1 MSRGRRYENE
11 PKLNM
16 KKVFGVAI
24 AFAVLIMVIFSIVK
38 LIKNHKDASN
48 LSTTAYFTALD
59 NGKWGVINNQGN
71 IVIEPTYDEMIVI
84 PNNQK
89 DIFIC
94 TYDVN
99 DTDNT
104 YKTKVLNSKGETVF
118 GGYES
123 VEAVDNYDSK
133 GNIWYEG
140 EVLRVKKDGKYGL
153 INYKGETIL
162 PTQYDEITTLKG
174 VKNSIIITKE
184 GKAGLCNS
192 LGEVI
197 IEPVYSQVLKYS
209 DEYQDGYV
217 VTTAEGKYGLMSSNK
232 AVLLDPIYEGIAY
245 VGSKEYYGV
254 KSEGKNS
261 ILDKDKN
268 VVFTGD
274 YDSIVNISGDNIVVK
289 KANKYGIVD
298 KAGNK
303 KVDLIYD
310 DLRYAFSDN
319 YIAKKDN
326 KYGIINSGNEQKLEI
341 KYANVNYNNS
351 GSFIQADVDD
361 IESILLNTNFE
372 QKVSG
377 IVSEINE
384 TKGYIRVRIGQDYKY
399 YNFKLEEKK
408 NTEVLTGN
416 TLFLNKENG
425 KYGYIN
431 KDGEKVVDYIYDD
444 ALEQNIYGYCAVQQ
458 NGTWGSINNI
468 GNIEQE
474 TNVNLDN
481 NTEINFIGKWHLS
494 DVGKYYTK

>member
-1 MSRGRRYENE
+1 MSRGRRYDSE

-38 LIKNHKDASN
+38 LIKNHKDAN
-48 LSTTAYFTALD
+48 TLSTTAYFTALD

-71 IVIEPTYDEMIVI
+71 VIIEPTYDEMIVI
-84 PNNQK
+84 PNSQK

-118 GGYES
+118 SEYES

-133 GNIWYEG
+133 GNIWYE
-140 EVLRVKKDGKYGL
+140 EDALKVKKDGKYGL
-153 INYKGETIL
+153 INYKGENIL

-174 VKNSIIITKE
+174 VKNSIIIAKE
-184 GKAGLCNS
+184 GNVGLCNS
-192 LGEVI
+192 LGEII
-197 IEPVYSQVLKYS
+197 IEPTYSKILKYS

-217 VTTAEGKYGLMSSNK
+217 VATAEGKYGLMSSNK
-232 AVLLDPIYEGIAY
+232 AVLLDPIYDEITY
-245 VGSKEYYGV
+245 VGSQDYYGV

-274 YDSIVNISGDNIVVK
+274 YDSLVNISGDNIVVK

-303 KVDLIYD
+303 KVDLTYD

-326 KYGIINSGNEQKLEI
+326 KYGIINVNNEQKLEI
-341 KYANVNYNNS
+341 KYANVNYNKA

-361 IESILLNTNFE
+361 IESVLLNTNFE
-372 QKVSG
+372 QKASG
-377 IVSEINE
+377 VVSEINE
-384 TKGYIRVRIGQDYKY
+384 IKGYIRVRLEQDYKY
-399 YNFKLEEKK
+399 YNFKLEEKT
-408 NTEVLTGN
+408 NTEILTGN
-416 TLFLNKENG
+416 TLFLKKENG
-425 KYGYIN
+425 KYGYVN

-444 ALEQNIYGYCAVQQ
+444 AVEQNTYGYCAVKQ
-458 NGTWGSINNI
+458 NGTWGSINNT
-468 GNIEQE
+468 GKIEQE

-494 DVGKYYTK
+494 DVGNYYTK

>member
-1 MSRGRRYENE
+1 MSRGRRYDSE

-38 LIKNHKDASN
+38 LIKNHKDAN
-48 LSTTAYFTALD
+48 TLSTTAYFTALD

-71 IVIEPTYDEMIVI
+71 VVIEPTYDEMIVI

-118 GGYES
+118 GEYES

-133 GNIWYEG
+133 GNIWYE
-140 EVLRVKKDGKYGL
+140 EDALKVKKDGKYGL
-153 INYKGETIL
+153 INYKGENIL

-174 VKNSIIITKE
+174 VKNSIIIAKE
-184 GKAGLCNS
+184 GKVGLCNS
-192 LGEVI
+192 LGEII
-197 IEPVYSQVLKYS
+197 IEPTYSKILKYS

-217 VTTAEGKYGLMSSNK
+217 VATAEGKYGLMSSNK
-232 AVLLDPIYEGIAY
+232 AVLLDPIYDGITY
-245 VGSKEYYGV
+245 VGSQDYYGV

-274 YDSIVNISGDNIVVK
+274 YDSLENISGDNIVVK

-303 KVDLIYD
+303 KVDLTYD

-326 KYGIINSGNEQKLEI
+326 KYGIINTNNEQKLEI
-341 KYANVNYNNS
+341 KYANVNYNKA
-351 GSFIQADVDD
+351 GSFIQADIDD
-361 IESILLNTNFE
+361 IESVLLNTNFE
-372 QKVSG
+372 QKASG
-377 IVSEINE
+377 VVSEINE
-384 TKGYIRVRIGQDYKY
+384 TKGYIRVRVEQDYKY
-399 YNFKLEEKK
+399 YNFKLEEKS
-408 NTEVLTGN
+408 NIEILTGN
-416 TLFLNKENG
+416 TLFLKKENG
-425 KYGYIN
+425 KYGYVN

-444 ALEQNIYGYCAVQQ
+444 AVEQNIYGYCAVQT

-468 GNIEQE
+468 GKIEQE

-494 DVGKYYTK
+494 DVGNYYTK

>member
-1 MSRGRRYENE
+1 MSRGRRYDSE

-38 LIKNHKDASN
+38 LIKNHKDAN
-48 LSTTAYFTALD
+48 TLSTTAYFTALD

-71 IVIEPTYDEMIVI
+71 VVIEPTYDEMIVI

-118 GGYES
+118 GEYES

-133 GNIWYEG
+133 GNIWYE
-140 EVLRVKKDGKYGL
+140 EDALKVKKDGKYGL
-153 INYKGETIL
+153 INYKGENIL

-174 VKNSIIITKE
+174 VKNSIIIAKE
-184 GKAGLCNS
+184 GKVGLCNS
-192 LGEVI
+192 LGEII
-197 IEPVYSQVLKYS
+197 IEPTYSKILKYS

-217 VTTAEGKYGLMSSNK
+217 VATAEGKYGLMSSNK
-232 AVLLDPIYEGIAY
+232 SVLLDPIYEQITY
-245 VGSKEYYGV
+245 VGSQDYYGV

-274 YDSIVNISGDNIVVK
+274 YDSLENISGDNIVVK

-303 KVDLIYD
+303 KVDLTYD
-310 DLRYAFSDN
+310 DLKYAFSDN

-326 KYGIINSGNEQKLEI
+326 KYGIINTNNEQKLEI
-341 KYANVNYNNS
+341 NYANVNYNKA
-351 GSFIQADVDD
+351 GSFIQADIDD
-361 IESILLNTNFE
+361 IESVLLNTNFE
-372 QKVSG
+372 QKASG
-377 IVSEINE
+377 VVSEINE
-384 TKGYIRVRIGQDYKY
+384 TKGYIRVRVEQDYKY
-399 YNFKLEEKK
+399 YNFKLEEKS
-408 NTEVLTGN
+408 NTEILTGN
-416 TLFLNKENG
+416 TLFLKKENG
-425 KYGYIN
+425 KYGYVN

-444 ALEQNIYGYCAVQQ
+444 AAEQNIYGYCAVQT

-468 GNIEQE
+468 GKIEQE

-494 DVGKYYTK
+494 DVGNYYTK